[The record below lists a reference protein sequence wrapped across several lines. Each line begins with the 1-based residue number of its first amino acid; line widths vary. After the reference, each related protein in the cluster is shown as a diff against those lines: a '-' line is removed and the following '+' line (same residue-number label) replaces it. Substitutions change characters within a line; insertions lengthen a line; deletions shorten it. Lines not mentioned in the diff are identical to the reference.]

1 MRNILELARRNWP
14 FFLLATLAALALRL
28 FFVWRFPHLVG
39 DTWVYGDIA
48 KHWLRNGTYA
58 LTDGNQIR
66 PTLIRLPG
74 YPGFLA
80 LMFSLFGALIDTN
93 TCLVIAALALEL
105 MNERAAKAAY
115 LLAALC
121 PFTANYAAAPLTET
135 LAVCCA
141 AHALFY
147 GGRGL
152 KSFETGSPRLLPWF
166 AAGVWTALGI
176 LLRPDGALLLAA
188 LGFGLLVVL
197 FRSGYRKRVVVA
209 GILLL
214 VTSLAPLVPWTL
226 RNWRTF
232 HVIQPLAPRYAN
244 DPGEFVPYGFNHWVK
259 TWLVDFV
266 SVEEIYWP
274 VSGKSL
280 DFDLLPER
288 AFDSYEEYDRTNDMV
303 VEYNQEFDLEPDL
316 DAQFDQLARER
327 VSHNPF
333 RYYVWLPF
341 LRIADMWL
349 RPRTELLPVET
360 RWWEFS
366 NHPGESAFALLWAGI
381 NLFYLAAARI
391 LPKLPD
397 SMLLVTQEVAV
408 QNWVWLKRL

>member
-80 LMFSLFGALIDTN
+80 LMFSLFGVEDYTAVMIAEALIDTN

-135 LAVCCA
+135 LAICCA

-147 GGRGL
+147 AVRGL
-152 KSFETGSPRLLPWF
+152 KSFETASPGLLPWF

-197 FRSGYRKRVVVA
+197 FRSGYRNRVVVA
-209 GILLL
+209 GVLLL
-214 VTSLAPLVPWTL
+214 VISLAPP
-226 RNWRTF
+226 
-232 HVIQPLAPRYAN
+232 APR
-244 DPGEFVPYGFNHWVK
+244 
-259 TWLVDFV
+259 
-266 SVEEIYWP
+266 
-274 VSGKSL
+274 
-280 DFDLLPER
+280 DL
-288 AFDSYEEYDRTNDMV
+288 
-303 VEYNQEFDLEPDL
+303 
-316 DAQFDQLARER
+316 
-327 VSHNPF
+327 
-333 RYYVWLPF
+333 
-341 LRIADMWL
+341 
-349 RPRTELLPVET
+349 
-360 RWWEFS
+360 
-366 NHPGESAFALLWAGI
+366 
-381 NLFYLAAARI
+381 
-391 LPKLPD
+391 
-397 SMLLVTQEVAV
+397 
-408 QNWVWLKRL
+408 